1 MAVAAL
7 VPVAPQAARR
17 AHQTQ
22 FAGRVMLD
30 TIKLLR
36 AQKFAFS
43 AIKIIGKNA
52 GKLMWSQLVKV
63 QTRASVV
70 ALLLQV
76 LPVMEPSAPVLRQM
90 INTFINQEMARV
102 NFVAPT
108 ARRPTTST
116 ILLCA
121 RAQETRL

>member
-36 AQKFAFS
+36 VQEFAIS
-43 AIKIIGKNA
+43 A
-52 GKLMWSQLVKV
+52 V
-63 QTRASVV
+63 
-70 ALLLQV
+70 
-76 LPVMEPSAPVLRQM
+76 
-90 INTFINQEMARV
+90 
-102 NFVAPT
+102 
-108 ARRPTTST
+108 
-116 ILLCA
+116 
-121 RAQETRL
+121 